1 MNYSNKLKQKKS
13 TNGIQFKVRLKKK
26 SKQQKGK
33 YNNTTKNIVERTGKV
48 RICKTRN
55 NVGRNI
61 IFFRNKHVVTKQNN
75 VPQ

>member
-26 SKQQKGK
+26 SKQQKEK

-48 RICKTRN
+48 RIGKTTN
-55 NVGRNI
+55 NVGSNI
-61 IFFRNKHVVTKQNN
+61 IVFRNKHVVTKQNN